1 MKNSKTKASPYQ
13 TDLSYNEWINHINN
27 ELEKYA
33 ESNRSIQ
40 REDIMQQSDYKSG
53 KSPKITNYTSIEKYL
68 IVQKPKNNLKI
79 PLPQITPKNRM

>member
-40 REDIMQQSDYKSG
+40 REDIKW
-53 KSPKITNYTSIEKYL
+53 PKGRKVSSHYAIE
-68 IVQKPKNNLKI
+68 Q
-79 PLPQITPKNRM
+79 